1 VKCTRWKD
9 GEKLSAAQR
18 ILDYSARSGA
28 VISPERLAS
37 AVQKM
42 MRYNDWQDLVP
53 GGGSMAGLYT
63 RPVHLRP
70 ALACVAV
77 VVAGVGLR
85 GAPNPGQQAA
95 PSSTAGAIR
104 LIVQGDDMAAAH
116 GINVATIEAYTHG
129 ILRSANVIVP
139 GPWLPEAARLLKE
152 NPGIDAGVHLA
163 LTSEWSD
170 VKWRP
175 LTHAPSL
182 VDEHG
187 FFFPM
192 VWPRAD
198 FPAHTDLKSNSPDL
212 GEIER
217 AQIALARAMIPRVTY
232 TWAHMG
238 FTSLSADVAALA
250 TRLTK
255 EYGLVTPGP
264 DIGIRM
270 IGGVWQGTD
279 PPNARIDKLVAK
291 LEALEPGT
299 WLMVDHVAIDTPET
313 RAIGHKNYEYVAADR
328 SAVLAAWTSEKV
340 MDVVTRRG
348 ILLTNYTELLSRK

>member
-1 VKCTRWKD
+1 
-9 GEKLSAAQR
+9 
-18 ILDYSARSGA
+18 
-28 VISPERLAS
+28 
-37 AVQKM
+37 
-42 MRYNDWQDLVP
+42 
-53 GGGSMAGLYT
+53 
-63 RPVHLRP
+63 
-70 ALACVAV
+70 
-77 VVAGVGLR
+77 
-85 GAPNPGQQAA
+85 
-95 PSSTAGAIR
+95 
-104 LIVQGDDMAAAH
+104 MAAAH

-217 AQIALARAMIPRVTY
+217 ELRAQIELARAMIPHVTLHVG
-232 TWAHMG
+232 AH
-238 FTSLSADVAALA
+238 
-250 TRLTK
+250 
-255 EYGLVTPGP
+255 GL
-264 DIGIRM
+264 
-270 IGGVWQGTD
+270 
-279 PPNARIDKLVAK
+279 
-291 LEALEPGT
+291 
-299 WLMVDHVAIDTPET
+299 HVI
-313 RAIGHKNYEYVAADR
+313 V
-328 SAVLAAWTSEKV
+328 S
-340 MDVVTRRG
+340 
-348 ILLTNYTELLSRK
+348 

>member
-1 VKCTRWKD
+1 
-9 GEKLSAAQR
+9 
-18 ILDYSARSGA
+18 
-28 VISPERLAS
+28 
-37 AVQKM
+37 
-42 MRYNDWQDLVP
+42 
-53 GGGSMAGLYT
+53 
-63 RPVHLRP
+63 
-70 ALACVAV
+70 
-77 VVAGVGLR
+77 
-85 GAPNPGQQAA
+85 
-95 PSSTAGAIR
+95 
-104 LIVQGDDMAAAH
+104 MAAAH

-182 VDEHG
+182 VDEHV

-217 AQIALARAMIPRVTY
+217 ELRAQIELARVMIPQVTY

-238 FTSLSADVAALA
+238 FTSLSPEVGALVSK
-250 TRLTK
+250 LTK

-264 DIGIRM
+264 DIGLRM
-270 IGGVWQGTD
+270 IDGVWQGTD
-279 PPNARIDKLVAK
+279 PPSVRIEKLAAR

-299 WLMVDHVAIDTPET
+299 WLMVDHAAIDTPET

-328 SAVLAAWTSEKV
+328 SAVLAAWTSPKV
-340 MDVVTRRG
+340 MEVVTRRG
-348 ILLTNYTELLSRK
+348 IQLTNCKELLAKK